1 MCYNYP
7 MTTVYL
13 TGGAKNGK
21 SGLGQKLARAIAK
34 REGLSLYYV
43 ATMIPHDEEDRA
55 RIARHVRD
63 RSGLGFTTLEQGR
76 DLAKLARPDGFYL
89 LDSVTA
95 LLANVMFGD
104 GGFDPGAPEKAAAD
118 LLAFLDRAG
127 GAVLISDYI
136 GGEVR
141 LAYYCL
147 DGKRI
152 PLTGLS
158 VSGKLSEVLAGI
170 RFSAETAVYGGCLGP
185 VKARTESMKIF

>member
-7 MTTVYL
+7 MTTVDL

-21 SGLGQKLARAIAK
+21 SGLGQKLASSLAERD
-34 REGLSLYYV
+34 GLSLYYV

-55 RIARHVRD
+55 RIARHVQD
-63 RSGLGFTTLEQGR
+63 RSGLGFTTLEQDR

-104 GGFDPGAPEKAAAD
+104 GGFDPGAPDKVAAD
-118 LLAFLDRAG
+118 LLAFVDKAG

-136 GGEVR
+136 GGDGGVYDDWTR
-141 LAYYCL
+141 QYMAGLAYL
-147 DGKRI
+147 DRTLAARCDTVAELTAGM
-152 PLTGLS
+152 PL
-158 VSGKLSEVLAGI
+158 
-170 RFSAETAVYGGCLGP
+170 VYKGSLN
-185 VKARTESMKIF
+185 